1 MTATRRRY
9 LVRRLLASS
18 LLAILIGVG
27 VVRAFA
33 GGATAAPPDRAAAFV
48 PRDALVYLNVATNR
62 HSAQWKRA
70 LAAMDKLP
78 TLSQLRDALM
88 RTAEGGTLGSLT
100 LKQDVNGWL
109 GNEAAFAQLPGAHGR
124 LLVLRARDPRAAE
137 RSLEK
142 VSGSARSE
150 AYRGVLLHG
159 LGGSDV
165 AGLKGGFALV
175 GERPAVHAA
184 IDAASTPG
192 SSLGAD
198 KTYEELRGGLPHDRL
213 ATGYLA
219 QSWIKAHLA
228 GPAALLSGAAHLPA
242 IQSAVLSFGAGAKRL
257 DLMLRGRP
265 APGPASPDCSG
276 GAAASNLLSMA
287 PARPA
292 LFIGLTGAECI
303 LRELTASPTSGIGAA
318 VRSFSARAQ
327 QSGVNVGSELF
338 PLLRSESSLSVTPG
352 DGAPTITLDAANVRP
367 QQGIGVLTRLQPALG
382 AMLQPEGD
390 GATPDLSTNG
400 VDGVNVVTSSLA
412 SGLKLNYAA
421 FNGDLVVSNSVDG
434 VAGARKGQHL
444 AQTADFNTVL
454 GDRPKDASALVFFDL
469 EKLLALADQAGL
481 SSNPTYSAVCDDL
494 QKVGAAGIVL
504 AREGKDIDA
513 ELRLKTP

>member
-18 LLAILIGVG
+18 VLAVLIGVG

-33 GGATAAPPDRAAAFV
+33 GGATPAPPDRAAAFV

-70 LAAMDKLP
+70 LAAIDKLP
-78 TLSQLRDALM
+78 TLSSLRDALL
-88 RTAEGGTLGSLT
+88 RTAEGGLALNRDAG
-100 LKQDVNGWL
+100 GWL
-109 GNEAAFAQLPGAHGR
+109 GNEAAFAQLPRGGR
-124 LLVLRARDPRAAE
+124 LLVLKARDPRAAQ
-137 RSLEK
+137 RALDSLPA
-142 VSGSARSE
+142 SGASE
-150 AYRGVLLHG
+150 TYRGVALRG
-159 LGGSDV
+159 VGRGDV
-165 AGLKGGFALV
+165 AGLRGGFALL
-175 GERPAVHAA
+175 GSRQAVHAA
-184 IDAASTPG
+184 IDAAGTPG
-192 SSLGAD
+192 ASLAAD

-228 GPAALLSGAAHLPA
+228 GPAALLSGAALVPA
-242 IQSAVLSFGAGAKRL
+242 IQSAALSFGAGSKRL
-257 DLMLRGRP
+257 DLTLRGRP
-265 APGPASPDCSG
+265 APGRAATGCSG

-303 LRELTASPTSGIGAA
+303 LRELTASPGSGIGAA
-318 VRSFSARAQ
+318 LRSFNARAQ
-327 QSGVNVGSELF
+327 QSGVNVGSEVF
-338 PLLRSESSLSVTPG
+338 PLLRSDSSLSVTPG
-352 DGAPTITLDAANVRP
+352 DNGPTITLDAANVRP
-367 QQGIGVLTRLQPALG
+367 QQGIGVLTRLQPALAG
-382 AMLQPEGD
+382 MLQPESD
-390 GATPDLSTNG
+390 GATPDISTNG
-400 VDGVNVVTSSLA
+400 VNGVNVLTSSLS
-412 SGLKLNYAA
+412 SGLQLNYAA

-434 VAGARKGQHL
+434 VAGARAGQHL

-454 GDRPKDASALVFFDL
+454 EDRPKDASALVFFDL

-481 SSNPTYSAVCDDL
+481 SSNPTYSAVRDDL
-494 QKVGAAGIVL
+494 QKIGAAGIVL